1 MDLPSGHILAGMHAE
16 ILCLSYEPEASGK
29 AQFVSLILHGITFAF
44 SQLPVIKA
52 GSYEACFDA
61 LPLITIK

>member
-1 MDLPSGHILAGMHAE
+1 MDLPCRRILAGTHAE
-16 ILCLSYEPEASGK
+16 ILRPSCEPEANGK

-52 GSYEACFDA
+52 GSYEACSDA